1 MQNNKS
7 YIKVDLKYMEILD
20 NLGLTDSEQPKL
32 IRFILKCVYFYDKFD
47 SNKKYF
53 GLVIDKEFKTAL
65 TKKQIGD
72 HIGIKDLKDVK
83 KFLDKMVDK
92 KIIEVVNFDDFNGN
106 IKSKKQNI
114 YKFIKLDIL
123 PYFKIEEIEQ
133 KENEEQKEVEDK
145 KDEEQICKYSRPE
158 IEKLFKEW
166 NYNEIIIDQY
176 LKDKIN
182 IHYIGE
188 IIDHAIQ
195 KEQKNEIQNLGAYVN
210 ELINSNLENLSNWA
224 EYKNKKKSKIE
235 EDDDLL
241 W

>member
-92 KIIEVVNFDDFNGN
+92 KLL
-106 IKSKKQNI
+106 
-114 YKFIKLDIL
+114 KLLIL
-123 PYFKIEEIEQ
+123 MILMVI
-133 KENEEQKEVEDK
+133 
-145 KDEEQICKYSRPE
+145 
-158 IEKLFKEW
+158 
-166 NYNEIIIDQY
+166 
-176 LKDKIN
+176 
-182 IHYIGE
+182 
-188 IIDHAIQ
+188 
-195 KEQKNEIQNLGAYVN
+195 
-210 ELINSNLENLSNWA
+210 
-224 EYKNKKKSKIE
+224 
-235 EDDDLL
+235 
-241 W
+241 